1 MQFANGRRA
10 PITRLSIVAAKECIT
25 LDDGWI
31 MSFQEDG
38 YVYDI
43 YIYIYIHILIHTY
56 IHGWIMSL
64 QENGYETHMKQQG
77 THNIEP
83 DQPKHLRSGGF
94 LKTFG

>member
-31 MSFQEDG
+31 MSLKEDG

-43 YIYIYIHILIHTY
+43 YIYIHIY
-56 IHGWIMSL
+56 MDG
-64 QENGYETHMKQQG
+64 
-77 THNIEP
+77 
-83 DQPKHLRSGGF
+83 
-94 LKTFG
+94 